1 MSTIK
6 EQTNNSD
13 HVDWIE
19 KVIEKNYITHFNYDE
34 FTNKQEFENN
44 VSSMEKIFRTNWN
57 IIQNNL
63 LINITDSDDIEKI
76 IDKLI
81 DHLIK
86 LHDEFGY
93 GFAGVKQIIEQNIQD
108 INQPLLDD
116 ILDWLIKNQT
126 SSKYIFFR
134 GFLYF
139 NGIIVK
145 RNGDK
150 AFALFSKA
158 SKDNYFMAQVYLGN
172 YYYFGTGTEKD
183 FGKSVEWYEKSAEQG
198 HSSAQCYLGL
208 LYEVG
213 KGTDQDLE
221 KSYYWYKKAAMNG
234 NKFAQLNLGYFYEN
248 GRGTQKDM
256 KKAIEWD

>member
-44 VSSMEKIFRTNWN
+44 VSSIEKIFRTNWN

-93 GFAGVKQIIEQNIQD
+93 GFAGYYSLKIRGLHHRRPHFVQIPSWCEGDVKSLSIARFFVDFQLPKNI
-108 INQPLLDD
+108 PL
-116 ILDWLIKNQT
+116 
-126 SSKYIFFR
+126 
-134 GFLYF
+134 
-139 NGIIVK
+139 
-145 RNGDK
+145 
-150 AFALFSKA
+150 
-158 SKDNYFMAQVYLGN
+158 
-172 YYYFGTGTEKD
+172 
-183 FGKSVEWYEKSAEQG
+183 
-198 HSSAQCYLGL
+198 
-208 LYEVG
+208 
-213 KGTDQDLE
+213 
-221 KSYYWYKKAAMNG
+221 
-234 NKFAQLNLGYFYEN
+234 
-248 GRGTQKDM
+248 
-256 KKAIEWD
+256 